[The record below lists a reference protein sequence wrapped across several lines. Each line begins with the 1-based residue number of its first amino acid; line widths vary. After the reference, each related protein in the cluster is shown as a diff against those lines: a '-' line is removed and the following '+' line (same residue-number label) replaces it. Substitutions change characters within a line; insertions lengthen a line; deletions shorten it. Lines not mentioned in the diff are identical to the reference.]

1 MAPGIKTLNRIPE
14 PSYSV
19 IMWWYSVPLLL
30 AVLVPQGYLQST
42 DKKVV
47 YLVEELHDNPRDK
60 ANAIADEGAQPK
72 RGVAL
77 TNPIPENQAGDGV
90 YFRPENGA
98 PVPEGQV
105 SSLICTYRVDSF
117 IFFC

>member
-1 MAPGIKTLNRIPE
+1 MR
-14 PSYSV
+14 
-19 IMWWYSVPLLL
+19 WYAVPLLL
-30 AVLVPQGYLQST
+30 AVLVQQGYLQPT

-60 ANAIADEGAQPK
+60 ANVIADEGAQPK

-77 TNPIPENQAGDGV
+77 TNPIPEDQAGDGV

-105 SSLICTYRVDSF
+105 SFCLNLYGMIILLFFVTQTEISLARKLY
-117 IFFC
+117 

>member
-1 MAPGIKTLNRIPE
+1 M
-14 PSYSV
+14 
-19 IMWWYSVPLLL
+19 
-30 AVLVPQGYLQST
+30 PQGYLQST

-47 YLVEELHDNPRDK
+47 YLLEGLNDNPRDNV
-60 ANAIADEGAQPK
+60 NAVADDGAQPK

-77 TNPIPENQAGDGV
+77 TNPIPEDQAGDGV

-105 SSLICTYRVDSF
+105 SYVI
-117 IFFC
+117 IFYSG

>member
-1 MAPGIKTLNRIPE
+1 M
-14 PSYSV
+14 
-19 IMWWYSVPLLL
+19 
-30 AVLVPQGYLQST
+30 PQGYLQST

-72 RGVAL
+72 RGLAL

-105 SSLICTYRVDSF
+105 SSIICTYRVSSF
-117 IFFC
+117 IFLCKRQTEMNDELTMTILYKKFNFVVQ